1 MNRETLKIVA
11 QEMLAC
17 LDEGDSIEPNDLF
30 HFALRAAL
38 RDEDTTITDEWPFGG

>member
-1 MNRETLKIVA
+1 MNRDTLKIVA
-11 QEMLAC
+11 QEMLVC

-38 RDEDTTITDEWPFGG
+38 KDEDTTIADDWPVDG